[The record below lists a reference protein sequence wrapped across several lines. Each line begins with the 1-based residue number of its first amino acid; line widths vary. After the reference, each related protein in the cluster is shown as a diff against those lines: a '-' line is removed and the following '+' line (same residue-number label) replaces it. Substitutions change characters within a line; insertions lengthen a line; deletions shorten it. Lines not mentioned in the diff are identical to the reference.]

1 MISFIPIPIPI
12 PIIGIGIGIG
22 YIGIADYRSNPS
34 RVDRAV
40 LYIFAK
46 AHFTNHKMYMQNI
59 YSKINDV
66 RLRAIQ
72 SRNAKLTIA
81 NTTV

>member
-1 MISFIPIPIPI
+1 MISTVE
-12 PIIGIGIGIG
+12 
-22 YIGIADYRSNPS
+22 RT
-34 RVDRAV
+34 V
-40 LYIFAK
+40 LYNFAR

-72 SRNAKLTIA
+72 SSEEECQTHYCQYNSIDIGNKFQTEKIITNKDLT
-81 NTTV
+81 